1 MFIKKGAYVCR
12 LIPLENGIL
21 LGGAIFTIDGF
32 DAFETHNGATSLH
45 ANQKARGTNEKEI
58 VDVINTGFSIPAKY
72 GRVGKAKI
80 YDFKQ
85 SRHNIYYEQKRVEVF
100 YIVNGNAI
108 ITATVYVFY
117 GKWEG

>member
-45 ANQKARGTNEKEI
+45 ANQKAIQAASTLKLPS
-58 VDVINTGFSIPAKY
+58 TGGSDCHRIEQV
-72 GRVGKAKI
+72 GRAVT
-80 YDFKQ
+80 
-85 SRHNIYYEQKRVEVF
+85 EVF
-100 YIVNGNAI
+100 NPIMAMDDTIREIKKGNCRG
-108 ITATVYVFY
+108 VYT
-117 GKWEG
+117 